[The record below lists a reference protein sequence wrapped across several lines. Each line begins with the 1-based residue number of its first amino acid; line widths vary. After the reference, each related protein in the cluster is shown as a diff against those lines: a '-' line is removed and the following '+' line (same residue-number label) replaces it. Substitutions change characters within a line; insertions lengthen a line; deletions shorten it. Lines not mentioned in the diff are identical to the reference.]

1 MKTLMDALPVICRAL
16 GEKNGL
22 RVVTGASVPTA
33 CTDGDT
39 VWIPRLDLDSPGVR
53 DLVVGYID
61 HEAGHVRSTDFKV
74 NPGSLIPALR
84 TLVQC
89 FEDIRQE
96 TQMCLSF
103 PGSKGNFNRLMA
115 VVHERRLHGDP
126 DAWTGFES
134 VAFWAY
140 NHLRAYRM
148 GLSASVDFAER
159 SRKVVDQNLPGL
171 AEALLPLLDL
181 VPNAEDTS
189 EIVEIAD
196 SVLELM
202 KERFP
207 EDPPPPPAAQEGQE
221 DEQTESDDEQPAD
234 EGSDDESDEQS
245 DDEAEDQSD
254 DEPEA
259 QADDKSDDTTDA
271 SPGQPGDD
279 EDDGATPES
288 PSDQEAASDSED
300 PESEEDGDTDGDGQ
314 VQQPGAPNNDAAER
328 MMAQQIR
335 DEDAEF
341 REIDIGDAVAEEL
354 KADPYDDEAI
364 NPLDWSTPHPTVR
377 SLDASAVTV
386 TTSRLRGQ
394 LGNLLQ
400 AATESSSFLGRR
412 GRRVDDRQIHR
423 LALKDPR
430 VFVTREEVVDIDT
443 YVHILVDGSGSMDY
457 ANGSGSPR
465 RIEMAMAAAFASCLA
480 LESIHGV
487 TRECTSFSSYNET
500 VTKLCKTTD
509 RAKPSMFAPMANCG
523 TPLAE
528 ALMAIAPDVALN
540 KSARKLVVV
549 LTDGEPDCEV
559 KAKKMIDLYTRS
571 GVEMVGIGICTM
583 AVTDLFPASQVIDD
597 VSNLPAAFTKALG
610 RVLVQRAA

>member
-16 GEKNGL
+16 GEKSGL
-22 RVVTGASVPTA
+22 RVVTGAAVQTA

-39 VWIPRLDLDSPGVR
+39 VWIPRLNLEEPGVR
-53 DLVVGYID
+53 DLVIGYID
-61 HEAGHVRSTDFKV
+61 HEAGHLRATDFKV
-74 NPGSLIPALR
+74 NPGALIPALGR
-84 TLVQC
+84 LVQS

-96 TQMCLSF
+96 TLMCLSF

-115 VVHERRLHGDP
+115 VAHQRGLHGDP
-126 DAWTGFES
+126 DSWTGFET
-134 VAFWAY
+134 VAFWAN

-171 AEALLPLLDL
+171 TEALLPLMDL

-207 EDPPPPPAAQEGQE
+207 ENPPPPPADQEDQE

-234 EGSDDESDEQS
+234 EGSDDK
-245 DDEAEDQSD
+245 
-254 DEPEA
+254 PEA
-259 QADDKSDDTTDA
+259 QADDKSDDASDA

-288 PSDQEAASDSED
+288 QSDQEAPSDSDD
-300 PESEEDGDTDGDGQ
+300 PQSEEDGDTNGNGQ
-314 VQQPGAPNNDAAER
+314 AQQPGAPKNDAAER
-328 MMAQQIR
+328 LMAQQIR
-335 DEDAEF
+335 DKDAEF
-341 REIDIGDAVAEEL
+341 REIDLGDVVSKEL
-354 KADPYDDEAI
+354 TADPDDDETVH
-364 NPLDWSTPHPTVR
+364 PLEWVSPSPSTAA
-377 SLDASAVTV
+377 LDSSKATV

-400 AATESSSFLGRR
+400 AATESASFLGRR

-430 VFVTREEVVDIDT
+430 VFVTRQEVIDIDT
-443 YVHILVDGSGSMDY
+443 YVHILVDGSGSMD
-457 ANGSGSPR
+457 R
-465 RIEMAMAAAFASCLA
+465 REEATAPSRMELAMSAAFASCLA
-480 LESIHGV
+480 LESIQGV
-487 TRECTSFSSYNET
+487 TRECSSFSSYGNT
-500 VTKLCKTTD
+500 ATKLCAVTD
-509 RAKPSMFAPMANCG
+509 RAKPSQFAPVANCW

-528 ALMAIAPDVALN
+528 ALMSISPDVALN
-540 KSARKLVVV
+540 RAPRKLVVV
-549 LTDGEPDCEV
+549 LTDGDPDCPV
-559 KAKKMIDLYTRS
+559 KAKKMIDLYLRS
-571 GVEMVGIGICTM
+571 GVEMVGIGIGTM
-583 AVTDLFPASQVIDD
+583 AVTDLFPISEVITD